1 MGRMRVPAQEEFFD
15 WEEVPG
21 SFESISE
28 DEKFFQQVKKDL
40 SKAFEI

>member
-1 MGRMRVPAQEEFFD
+1 MGVLAQEDFLG
-15 WEEVPG
+15 WEKVLG